1 MWIEILI
8 VQRRPSAWLHQKPL
22 KQTTCPIIRGLRIMI
37 GASILIRR
45 ADRSLNYLS
54 CCQLSI
60 SERGS
65 SGCDK
70 K

>member
-45 ADRSLNYLS
+45 ADNRKVTF
-54 CCQLSI
+54 
-60 SERGS
+60 GS
-65 SGCDK
+65 NLEV
-70 K
+70 